1 LRLVAIWARVEDDF
15 ETMNSVGERIK
26 ARRLELG
33 WTQEELCRKANIS
46 TGFLSDVENGK
57 RSIGAETLLDIA
69 RVLSLSLDYLMTGD
83 PSQVQTTQ
91 VEFPARL
98 AELAKN
104 ENITFVK
111 ALTVLDMKRQIVAHR
126 RDHEDLEEFDWKKF
140 YESVKEFL

>member
-1 LRLVAIWARVEDDF
+1 MRLVAIWARVEDDF

-33 WTQEELCRKANIS
+33 WTQEELCRKADIS

>member
-1 LRLVAIWARVEDDF
+1 
-15 ETMNSVGERIK
+15 MNSVGERIK